1 MKRIFMGILY
11 LLLLVMTFVYVLIYC
26 VDTTSNGE
34 TAKYAIISASAF
46 TGLSVIGFIFTIP
59 AIVFTI
65 LSLTIDKLLQKFLRD
80 MFAFFASVFSLA
92 AAIVT
97 VIKYHDSITNYFVP
111 VILMV
116 CTVVLLVI
124 SLVGVINAIHK
135 DQENKKKL
143 ESNENVEVLQ

>member
-1 MKRIFMGILY
+1 MDLY
-11 LLLLVMTFVYVLIYC
+11 LVL
-26 VDTTSNGE
+26 
-34 TAKYAIISASAF
+34 
-46 TGLSVIGFIFTIP
+46 FTIP

-143 ESNENVEVLQ
+143 D